1 MKNQNEKLKRVYL
14 GRKIKLPVVFILLFF
29 CFTLQILA
37 QGNQTLNGKVVG
49 ANNEPIIGASIMEV
63 GTTNGTVTNIE
74 GEFSL
79 TVPLGSQ
86 IQISYVGYQNQTT
99 TVRNYN
105 NVIIN
110 LSEDQQLLDELVVVG
125 YGTQRRIN
133 LTGAVSTVSTRE
145 LEGKPIVNVV
155 EALQGTTPGLII
167 QQSNSQPGSRL
178 GIRIRGERTMNDN
191 NPLVIVDGIINED
204 IQNVNPSDIESISIL
219 KDAASTAIYGSRA
232 SNGVVLITTKKGTRG
247 KANVQ
252 YDFIHGIQSA
262 TFLPKIVDSWIYA
275 ELRNEAL
282 ANSGRNIRFTPE
294 EIRKFRDE
302 GPNVNWMRE
311 IYKQSS
317 PQQTHNL
324 SVSGGTESTSYL
336 VSAGYMDQNSLL
348 QGENYGHK
356 RYNGRL
362 NLETRITEKL
372 KLGANL
378 SYARNTIRDHA
389 YWTEWIIEQA
399 TRMPSIYEIVD
410 ENGDYTMPSGSNS
423 NALSRLEIGGYRQNK
438 NDALSATVSAEYT
451 ILEGL
456 SLKGMIGGR
465 LNNDVMHEN
474 RKAIPNS
481 GDQENR
487 LTEDFGRTQNII
499 GNLLLT
505 YDKKIE
511 NHSLGFL
518 AGYSYEGLNHKR
530 FQTYRIGQANYD
542 ILVGDQRD
550 NTGNVGWAHEWTLPS
565 ILYRFTYN
573 YKDKY
578 MFEFNG
584 RNDWS
589 SRFSPNNRHGFFPSV
604 SAAWNVAE
612 EEFFAN
618 LKGAIPFMKIRT
630 SWGLSGNNNVMIGGN
645 IDNYQYLAGVTVLNG
660 YNFGSTMVPVAN
672 YAVYNPD
679 IKWETTRMF
688 NVGTDIALLNN
699 ALRFTADYF
708 NDKTYNIL
716 VNLPLT
722 GLYGYGRNFPAQNA
736 AVVGNRGWELS
747 GEYNFKTGEV
757 NHLIGGRI
765 SDSQNKVL
773 DMKGTERIDGWD
785 VNTILREGYPMFS
798 YYAYRWDGIFQNEQE
813 VQAGPRL
820 DGITPKPGD
829 LRYVDKDG
837 DGLVKESDDRFVLGN
852 RFPRYSYGFNYG
864 FNWKGLDF
872 SMLWQGVGMR
882 SVWLR
887 GESVEAFHNNNEGP
901 VFDFHIDRWTPKNP
915 NATYPRLTVGAE
927 SANNAAKSEFWIDNA
942 AYLRLKNVQ
951 LGYTFP
957 QSISNKLSMSSLRV
971 FTSLQN
977 ALTFTQM
984 KGGWDPE
991 TADGSG
997 RIYPVNRVL
1006 AFGLNVKF

>member
-1 MKNQNEKLKRVYL
+1 MKNQNVNLKRCCHDK
-14 GRKIKLPVVFILLFF
+14 KIPVILIMLYFAIG
-29 CFTLQILA
+29 LQIMG
-37 QGNQTLNGKVVG
+37 QSNQTLNGKVIG
-49 ANNEPIIGASIMEV
+49 TNNEPIIGATIREV
-63 GTTNGTVTNIE
+63 GTDRGTVTNID
-74 GEFSL
+74 GDFSF
-79 TVPLGSQ
+79 TIALGSQ
-86 IQISYVGYQNQTT
+86 IQISYIGYQTQTI
-99 TVRNYN
+99 TVTNYN
-105 NVIIN
+105 NMVIN
-110 LSEDQQLLDELVVVG
+110 LEEDRQLLDEVVVVG

-133 LTGAVSTVSTRE
+133 LTGAVSTISTRE
-145 LEGKPIVNVV
+145 LDGKPVVNVV

-167 QQSNSQPGSRL
+167 QQQNSQPGARL

-191 NPLVIVDGIINED
+191 NPLIIVDGIVNED
-204 IQNVNPSDIESISIL
+204 IQNVNPSDIESISVL

-232 SNGVVLITTKKGTRG
+232 SNGVILITTKKGTKG
-247 KANVQ
+247 KANIQ
-252 YDFIHGIQSA
+252 YDFIHGIQAA
-262 TFLPKIVDSWIYA
+262 TFLPRIVDSWVYA

-294 EIRKFRDE
+294 EIRNFRE
-302 GPNVNWMRE
+302 NGPNVKWMRE
-311 IYKQSS
+311 IYRDSA

-324 SVSGGTESTSYL
+324 SVNGGSENTSYL
-336 VSAGYMDQNSLL
+336 ISAGYMDQNSLL
-348 QGENYGHK
+348 KGDDYGHK
-356 RYNGRL
+356 RYNTRL
-362 NLETRITEKL
+362 NLETQVSEKL
-372 KLGANL
+372 KLSTNL
-378 SYARNTIRDHA
+378 SYVRNQIQDHA

-399 TRMPSIYEIVD
+399 TRMPSIYPIKD
-410 ENGDYTMPSGSNS
+410 ENGNYTLPSGSNS
-423 NALSRLEIGGYRQNK
+423 NALSRLETGGYRQNK
-438 NDALSATVSAEYT
+438 NDALSATISAEYN

-456 SLKGMIGGR
+456 SLKGMIGGK

-474 RKAIPNS
+474 RKAIPGT

-487 LTEDFGRTQNII
+487 LTEDFGRTQNMI
-499 GNLLLT
+499 GNILLT

-511 NHSLGFL
+511 DHSLGFL

-530 FQTYRIGQANYD
+530 FQTYRIDQTDYD
-542 ILVGDQRD
+542 ILVGEQRD
-550 NTGNVGWAHEWTLPS
+550 NTGNVGWAHDWTLPS

-573 YKDKY
+573 YKDRY

-589 SRFSPNNRHGFFPSV
+589 SRFSPKNRHGFFPSV
-604 SAAWNVAE
+604 SAAWNIAE

-618 LKGAIPFMKIRT
+618 LKETIPFMKIRT
-630 SWGLSGNNNVMIGGN
+630 SWGLSGNNNVMTDGS
-645 IDNYQYLAGVTVLNG
+645 IDNYQYLAGISVLNG
-660 YNFGSTMVPVAN
+660 YNFGSAMVPVAN
-672 YAVYNPD
+672 YTVYNPD

-688 NVGTDIALLNN
+688 NIGTDIALLNN

-747 GEYNFKTGEV
+747 AEYNFKTGTV
-757 NHLIGGRI
+757 NHLISGRV
-765 SDSQNKVL
+765 SDSQNKVI
-773 DMKGTERIDGWD
+773 DMKGTERIDGFD
-785 VNTILREGYPMFS
+785 VNTILKEGYPMFS

-813 VQAGPRL
+813 VQAGPWL

-829 LRYVDKDG
+829 LRYIDKDG
-837 DGLVKESDDRFVLGN
+837 DGLVKESDDRFILGN
-852 RFPRYSYGFNYG
+852 RFPRYNYGFNYG

-901 VFDFHIDRWTPKNP
+901 VFDFHIDRWTPNNP

-927 SANNAAKSEFWIDNA
+927 SANNAAKSGFWIDDA
-942 AYLRLKNVQ
+942 AYLRLKNIQ

-957 QSISNKLSMSSLRV
+957 QNITNKLSINSLRV